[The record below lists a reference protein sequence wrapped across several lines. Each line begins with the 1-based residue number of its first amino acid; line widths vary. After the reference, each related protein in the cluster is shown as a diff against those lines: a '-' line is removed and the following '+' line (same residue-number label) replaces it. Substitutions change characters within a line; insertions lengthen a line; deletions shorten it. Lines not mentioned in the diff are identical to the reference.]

1 MEEDLMKK
9 WYFALLIPSIVF
21 AYTPSRQNSCSD
33 LKLDTSSLGKVRN
46 QGNISWCY
54 AFTASDM
61 LQYTFNTPEKISASD
76 IATNYNKT
84 PIGKLMDLFLN
95 YGEPH
100 ETGFN
105 KVALIHGMKEGYCP
119 ESVFPSEEWVK
130 VTQDTEEKILMPEA
144 MKQIK
149 ELHQNREKLNL
160 ENLPFY
166 FKFKNIDK
174 ESFLSILKSKNKLK
188 HFYTELRA
196 KACQDDRVDFDHQWK
211 VKMVFRNKNIFKRI
225 NSQLDLGRIV
235 GVDYDSRVLKD
246 AQNQSIKISSLH
258 TSSIIGR
265 RWDPKANTCQ
275 YLIRNSWGEK
285 CERYDTRLECQEGNI
300 WLNESMVFKNMTS
313 IVYLKSKAF

>member
-1 MEEDLMKK
+1 MKK
-9 WYFALLIPSIVF
+9 WFFALLVPTFVF
-21 AYTPSRQNSCSD
+21 AYSPSNQNTCSD
-33 LKLDTSSLGKVRN
+33 LKLDTSSLGEVRN

-61 LQYTFNTPEKISASD
+61 LQYTFKTSEKISASD

-84 PIGKLMDLFLN
+84 RIGKLMDLFLN

-105 KVALIHGMKEGYCP
+105 KVALIHAMKSGHCP
-119 ESVFPSEEWVK
+119 ESIFPSEEWVK
-130 VTQDTEEKILMPEA
+130 VTHDSEEKVLMTEA

-149 ELHQNREKLNL
+149 DLHARRGELTF

-174 ESFLSILKSKNKLK
+174 ETFLSVLKSKNKLK
-188 HFYTELRA
+188 NFYTELRA
-196 KACQDDRVDFDHQWK
+196 KACQNERMNFDHQWK
-211 VKMVFRNKNIFKRI
+211 VKMIFRNKNIFKRI
-225 NSQLDLGRIV
+225 HSQLDLGRII
-235 GVDYDSRVLKD
+235 GLDYDSRILEN

-265 RWDPKANTCQ
+265 RWNNETNTCQ
-275 YLIRNSWGEK
+275 YLIRNSWGDK
-285 CERYDTRLECQEGNI
+285 CERYDQSLECQEGNL

-313 IVYLKSKAF
+313 IVYMKAKSQ